1 MQDAGIPEAP
11 DCLCRVDHGIRSGL
25 AVKGEGTLAA
35 GIHHDDGQSGVG
47 FRGHLQA
54 GHIHA
59 VFFQRFPEQFAV
71 QVVPDAA
78 DEG

>member
-1 MQDAGIPEAP
+1 MQDAGIPEIP
-11 DCLCRVDHGIRSGL
+11 DCLRRVDHGIGPGF
-25 AVKGEGTLAA
+25 AVKGEGALAS
-35 GIHHDDGQSGVG
+35 GIHHDDGQGGIG
-47 FRGHLQA
+47 FRGHLQP

-59 VFFQRFPEQFAV
+59 VFLQRFPEQFAV